1 VDAIEGTLV
10 NVRFVPSGREVRV
23 ARGTTVMEATREA
36 GLSLGAACE
45 SDLLCG
51 LCRVRVLRGLEHLS
65 PPEDD
70 EQRVMAALDAGGD
83 ERLACRAE
91 VSGEVTVTADYW

>member
-1 VDAIEGTLV
+1 
-10 NVRFVPSGREVRV
+10 
-23 ARGTTVMEATREA
+23 MEATKGA

-51 LCRVRVLRGLEHLS
+51 LCKVQVLEGLEHLS

-70 EQRVMAALDAGGD
+70 ENRLLAALGCGDD
-83 ERLACRAE
+83 ERLACRARI
-91 VSGEVTVTADYW
+91 SGPVTVTADYW